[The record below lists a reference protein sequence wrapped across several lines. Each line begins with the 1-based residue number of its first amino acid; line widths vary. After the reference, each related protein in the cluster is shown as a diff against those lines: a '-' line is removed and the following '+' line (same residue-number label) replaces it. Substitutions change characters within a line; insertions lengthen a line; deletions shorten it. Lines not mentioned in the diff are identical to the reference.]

1 CNSIFSTATPPT
13 SLSTTLSVSSSTGA
27 SISLASGVSPTSE
40 SLSSSTSESLSS
52 SESSSTS
59 ESLSLSESSSTSES
73 LSLSESSSASKSLSA
88 SESSSTSESL
98 SSSESSSTSE
108 SLSSSES
115 SSTSESLPSSQSS
128 STSESLSSSQSSPTS
143 SPQTS
148 ASMIKAPKH
157 CRVNG
162 THGNYSCNIGP
173 QGMLHVS
180 ESLTCECNT
189 GFHLKSGDLER
200 TCLHGGTW
208 SGSEPMCIASG
219 SCMCP
224 CDRVTN
230 PSYTSPNDEALLK
243 EIQRMKQELLI
254 LKNITNKAL
263 RKKISIPDFRPSAN
277 VSGTPWVLLLVAM
290 VLWIVVPDVWTVI
303 QQLKILIFRARI

>member
-1 CNSIFSTATPPT
+1 
-13 SLSTTLSVSSSTGA
+13 
-27 SISLASGVSPTSE
+27 
-40 SLSSSTSESLSS
+40 
-52 SESSSTS
+52 
-59 ESLSLSESSSTSES
+59 
-73 LSLSESSSASKSLSA
+73 
-88 SESSSTSESL
+88 
-98 SSSESSSTSE
+98 
-108 SLSSSES
+108 
-115 SSTSESLPSSQSS
+115 
-128 STSESLSSSQSSPTS
+128 
-143 SPQTS
+143 
-148 ASMIKAPKH
+148 MIKAPKH

-263 RKKISIPDFRPSAN
+263 RKRSQSQT
-277 VSGTPWVLLLVAM
+277 SGPVQMFPELRGCYFWLPWFCGLLYQM
-290 VLWIVVPDVWTVI
+290 CG
-303 QQLKILIFRARI
+303 Q